1 MIKIQN
7 VIFIILKIV
16 LNLIQKLFHRY
27 NRRLT
32 RLSETLYSDENK
44 LLIRLMHTIDSYHPE
59 VNGNKEKDCVEQW
72 LTFYDVI
79 NSKYKNIN

>member
-1 MIKIQN
+1 
-7 VIFIILKIV
+7 
-16 LNLIQKLFHRY
+16 
-27 NRRLT
+27 
-32 RLSETLYSDENK
+32 
-44 LLIRLMHTIDSYHPE
+44 MHTIDSYHPE